1 MHLYF
6 ALILLETMPKSR
18 PYVFAT
24 ESRLIRRF
32 AEVCLTWAKIQEIT
46 GRSPDTINT
55 HVNGEQFA
63 GPGPGQPKKVS
74 KKVSKK
80 LERVADQ
87 LQKVSTYARKSVGSR
102 R

>member
-6 ALILLETMPKSR
+6 ALVLREAMPKSR
-18 PYVFAT
+18 PNVFAT
-24 ESRLIRRF
+24 ESRLLRRF
-32 AEVCLTWAKIQEIT
+32 AEVCVTWAKIQEIT

-80 LERVADQ
+80 LERVANQ
-87 LQKVSTYARKSVGSR
+87 
-102 R
+102 